1 MIAPAMCAW
10 DDTQVESLM
19 TDRRR
24 HWTRSEVDEAVAKW
38 NRDLQLATKNILELM
53 EDSSYKW
60 LAGDGVHPTAAI
72 KGLTEREAR
81 PAIKALDELWQLLP
95 ALNKLLE
102 EVNKRL
108 KNLPFFGASEELFEI
123 QKLIEDESV
132 RITSRTAYERR
143 GLLTPDEVTKAVTP
157 MRVLQ
162 SMAESYDRTKAVVV
176 KVGDAV
182 ARLNGQLS
190 QMTDEIGRLRALADS
205 LGESG
210 PELRALEAKAA
221 ALSAEA
227 FSDPL
232 SVANDFTKEILPAI
246 EPVRR
251 RLADLQAERAR
262 LDNDIASASA
272 LITSLE
278 EAFTQAK
285 TAYEERLL
293 KVTVDNADS
302 LPGPFAVSVID
313 ELKRW
318 LERLKAALRQG
329 RWRAV
334 KVGFD
339 NWKAQLDAR
348 LTECRAVAGEN
359 ARLVNRRS
367 ELRGLL
373 ESLRAKAVNTGLAED
388 EALADLYQEAYELL
402 YSRPTPMVRAEKLVS
417 DYLEAV
423 R

>member
-1 MIAPAMCAW
+1 MA
-10 DDTQVESLM
+10 DH
-19 TDRRR
+19 RRR
-24 HWTRSEVDEAVAKW
+24 WTRSEVDEAVARW
-38 NRDLQLATKNILELM
+38 NRDLQLATQNILELM
-53 EDSSYKW
+53 EDPSYKW
-60 LAGDGVHPTAAI
+60 LAGDGVRPPAAV

-81 PAIKALDELWQLLP
+81 PAIKSLDELWQLLP
-95 ALNKLLE
+95 ALNKLLD
-102 EVNKRL
+102 EVNERR
-108 KNLPFFGASEELFEI
+108 KNLPFFGTSDELFEI
-123 QKLIEDESV
+123 QKLIEDASV
-132 RITSRTAYERR
+132 RITTKTKYEQR
-143 GLLTPDEVTKAVTP
+143 GLLTPDEVTKAATP
-157 MRVLQ
+157 MQILRA
-162 SMAESYDRTKAVVV
+162 MAEGYDRAKAVVV
-176 KVGDAV
+176 RVGDAV
-182 ARLNGQLS
+182 ALLNGQLN
-190 QMTDEIGRLRALADS
+190 QMTDEIGRLRAIADS
-205 LGESG
+205 LGEPS
-210 PELRALEAKAA
+210 PELWSVESRVS

-232 SVANDFTKEILPAI
+232 SVADDLTKWILPAI

-262 LDNDIASASA
+262 LDNDITSADT

-278 EAFTQAK
+278 EAFTQAM

-293 KVTVDNADS
+293 KVMVDNADS

-318 LERLKAALRQG
+318 LERLKAALGQG

-334 KVGFD
+334 RVGFD

-348 LTECRAVAGEN
+348 LSECRTVAGEN
-359 ARLVNRRS
+359 ARLVNRRR

-388 EALADLYQEAYELL
+388 VALGGLYQEAYELL

-417 DYLEAV
+417 DYLAAV

>member
-1 MIAPAMCAW
+1 MA
-10 DDTQVESLM
+10 
-19 TDRRR
+19 DRRR
-24 HWTRSEVDEAVAKW
+24 RWTRSEVDEAVAKW

-60 LAGDGVHPTAAI
+60 LAGDGVHPPAAV

-81 PAIKALDELWQLLP
+81 PAIKSLDELWQLLP
-95 ALNKLLE
+95 ALNKLLD
-102 EVNKRL
+102 EVNERR
-108 KNLPFFGASEELFEI
+108 KNLPFFGTSDELFEI
-123 QKLIEDESV
+123 QKLIEEASV
-132 RITSRTAYERR
+132 RITTKTTYEQR
-143 GLLTPDEVTKAVTP
+143 GLLTPDEVTKAATP
-157 MRVLQ
+157 MRILRA
-162 SMAESYDRTKAVVV
+162 MAEGYDRAKAVVV
-176 KVGDAV
+176 RVGDAV
-182 ARLNGQLS
+182 ALLNGQLN
-190 QMTDEIGRLRALADS
+190 QITDEISRLRAIADS
-205 LGESG
+205 LGEPS
-210 PELRALEAKAA
+210 PELRSVESRVS

-227 FSDPL
+227 LSDPL
-232 SVANDFTKEILPAI
+232 SVADDLTKGILPAI

-262 LDNDIASASA
+262 LDNDIASADA

-278 EAFTQAK
+278 EAFTQAM

-293 KVTVDNADS
+293 KVMVDNADS
-302 LPGPFAVSVID
+302 PPGPFAVSVID

-334 KVGFD
+334 RVGFD

-348 LTECRAVAGEN
+348 LSECRTVAGEN
-359 ARLVNRRS
+359 ARIVNRRR

-388 EALADLYQEAYELL
+388 VALAGLYQEAYELL

-417 DYLEAV
+417 DYLAAV

>member
-1 MIAPAMCAW
+1 MIAHAMCAW
-10 DDTQVESLM
+10 NGMQMKSLM

-38 NRDLQLATKNILELM
+38 NRDFQLATKNILELM

-60 LAGDGVHPTAAI
+60 LAGDGVRPPAAV
-72 KGLTEREAR
+72 KGVTQREAS

-95 ALNKLLE
+95 ALNRLLD
-102 EVNKRL
+102 EVNRRH
-108 KNLPFFGASEELFEI
+108 KNLPFFGASDELFEI

-132 RITSRTAYERR
+132 RITTRTAYEQR
-143 GLLTPDEVTKAVTP
+143 GLLTPDEVTNAATP
-157 MRVLQ
+157 MQILHA
-162 SMAESYDRTKAVVV
+162 MAAGYDRAKAVVV

-182 ARLNGQLS
+182 AWLNGQLN
-190 QMTDEIGRLRALADS
+190 QMTDEISRLRAIADS
-205 LGESG
+205 LGELS
-210 PELRALEAKAA
+210 PELRSVESRVS

-227 FSDPL
+227 LSDPL
-232 SVANDFTKEILPAI
+232 SVAGDFTKEILPAI

-262 LDNDIASASA
+262 LDNDIASADA

-293 KVTVDNADS
+293 KVADDNTDS

-313 ELKRW
+313 ELKGW

-334 KVGFD
+334 RVGFD

-348 LTECRAVAGEN
+348 LSECRIVAGEN
-359 ARLVNRRS
+359 ARLVNRRR

-402 YSRPTPMVRAEKLVS
+402 YSRPTPMGRVEKSVS
-417 DYLEAV
+417 DYLAAV